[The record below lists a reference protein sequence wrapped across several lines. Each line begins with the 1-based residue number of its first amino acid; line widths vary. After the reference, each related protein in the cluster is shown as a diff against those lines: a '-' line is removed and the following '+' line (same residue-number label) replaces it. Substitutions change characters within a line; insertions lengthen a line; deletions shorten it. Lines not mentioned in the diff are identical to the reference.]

1 METGVEDQGQ
11 AVQANV
17 SDPLVS
23 RIAAQAGPLVA
34 ALGMELVETQFR
46 LEGQR
51 WVLRFFINRAG
62 GVTVD
67 DCAAVSRRLDDWL
80 EEAALIRHAY
90 TLEVSSPGLER
101 PLRKPEDFV
110 RFAGRRVRLRLH
122 RDEGQGKTLTGTLLG
137 LENGEI
143 ALLMDNKE
151 KLGLRMEQIAR
162 ARLTLD

>member
-1 METGVEDQGQ
+1 M
-11 AVQANV
+11 
-17 SDPLVS
+17 
-23 RIAAQAGPLVA
+23 
-34 ALGMELVETQFR
+34 
-46 LEGQR
+46 
-51 WVLRFFINRAG
+51 
-62 GVTVD
+62 D

-80 EEAALIRHAY
+80 EEEALIRHAY

>member
-1 METGVEDQGQ
+1 METEVEDQGQ

-46 LEGQR
+46 FEGQR
-51 WVLRFFINRAG
+51 WVLRFFIDRAG

-80 EEAALIRHAY
+80 EEEALIRHAY

-110 RFAGRRVRLRLH
+110 RFAGRRVCLRLH

>member
-1 METGVEDQGQ
+1 METEVEDQGQ
-11 AVQANV
+11 VVQANV

-46 LEGQR
+46 FEGQR
-51 WVLRFFINRAG
+51 WMLRFFIDRAG

-80 EEAALIRHAY
+80 EEEALIRHAY

-122 RDEGQGKTLTGTLLG
+122 RDEGQGKILTGTLLG

>member
-1 METGVEDQGQ
+1 MKTGVEDQGQ
-11 AVQANV
+11 VVQANV

-23 RIAAQAGPLVA
+23 RIAAQAGPLVT

-51 WVLRFFINRAG
+51 WVLRFFIDRAG

-67 DCAAVSRRLDDWL
+67 DCATVSRRLDDWL
-80 EEAALIRHAY
+80 EEEALIRHAY

-122 RDEGQGKTLTGTLLG
+122 RDEGQGKTLTVG
-137 LENGEI
+137 
-143 ALLMDNKE
+143 
-151 KLGLRMEQIAR
+151 
-162 ARLTLD
+162 

>member
-1 METGVEDQGQ
+1 M
-11 AVQANV
+11 QANV

-51 WVLRFFINRAG
+51 WVLRFFIDRAG

>member
-51 WVLRFFINRAG
+51 WVLRFFIDRAG
-62 GVTVD
+62 GVSVD

-80 EEAALIRHAY
+80 EEEALIKHAY

-122 RDEGQGKTLTGTLLG
+122 RGGGQGKTPCGTLLG

>member
-23 RIAAQAGPLVA
+23 RIAAQAGPLVT

-51 WVLRFFINRAG
+51 WVLRFFIDRAG

-80 EEAALIRHAY
+80 EEEALIRHAY

-122 RDEGQGKTLTGTLLG
+122 RDEGQGKTLCGTLLG

-151 KLGLRMEQIAR
+151 KLGLRMEQIAK

>member
-1 METGVEDQGQ
+1 MKTGVEDQGQ
-11 AVQANV
+11 VVQANV
-17 SDPLVS
+17 SDPRVS
-23 RIAAQAGPLVA
+23 RIAAQAGPLVT

-51 WVLRFFINRAG
+51 WVLRFFIDRAG

-80 EEAALIRHAY
+80 EEEALIRHAY

-137 LENGEI
+137 LENGVI